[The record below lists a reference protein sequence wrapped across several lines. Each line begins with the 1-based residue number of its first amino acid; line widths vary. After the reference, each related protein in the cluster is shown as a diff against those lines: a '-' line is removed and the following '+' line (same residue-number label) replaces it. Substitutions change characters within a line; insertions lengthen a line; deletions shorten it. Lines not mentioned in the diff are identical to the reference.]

1 MTSETSRL
9 WVKVVVAITSP
20 SYRALAGF
28 GDGLGAAR
36 THAAGLDSK
45 VSPPARQRT
54 DESQSGGETSQV
66 RAAL

>member
-28 GDGLGAAR
+28 GDGLGAAKR
-36 THAAGLDSK
+36 AEPVSARRRPSPPGAAPEAQEGRETLQVHAA
-45 VSPPARQRT
+45 V
-54 DESQSGGETSQV
+54 
-66 RAAL
+66 